1 MFLPRPEIEVTAE
14 LGRLTD
20 QNNLLYDHDLNK
32 IRDQIKI
39 KYKEVKKARAEIDEI
54 RKEMDKEGVET
65 ADLRNPEEVKAEYD
79 VKISDAKE
87 AIEKHKEKIQ
97 KLKDEYFKNLNNY
110 EDYFDL
116 VSYIKM
122 VTEEKQKIKDW
133 KEEQERKRK
142 ERENIE
148 LQKQK

>member
-1 MFLPRPEIEVTAE
+1 MTAE